1 MLTHNL
7 YTNVLSILM
16 HDVITL
22 PEGVTIK
29 FCILVFDDNE
39 KVNIMSGFTQA

>member
-1 MLTHNL
+1 MLTHIL
-7 YTNVLSILM
+7 YTNVSSILM
-16 HDVITL
+16 DDVITL

-39 KVNIMSGFTQA
+39 KVNMMPGFAQA